1 MDQID
6 RKSNTTSSMYISS
19 TLTAPN
25 VKSIFQAV
33 STILH
38 SQILDD
44 IQSKEDID
52 PDSELFFFSEEKY
65 INEKPEEFDDQRRNL
80 LRETPTVENIYEFMK
95 ALYDCA

>member
-6 RKSNTTSSMYISS
+6 RKANTTSSMYISS
-19 TLTAPN
+19 TLSAPN
-25 VKSIFQAV
+25 VKSIIQAV

-44 IQSKEDID
+44 IQSKEELQ

-65 INEKPEEFDDQRRNL
+65 INEKPEEFDEQRRQL
-80 LRETPTVENIYEFMK
+80 LRETPTVDNIFEFIK